1 MTPLTKSLVE
11 CLSRARHYW
20 EKLLGQIGTEFVPN
34 LSKSVINFPWIVFRL
49 YIHVPR
55 SVRGARRLQ
64 TRPIVGVTFIH
75 NPHTL
80 SVGICVPRGPRICQ
94 KIVRMKIANLF
105 FSSIMAVLHFIQPFL
120 FSFAPCNII
129 ASQNTEIWLGQAVWC
144 WYDVNTNLMQSAK
157 VLWVGWRLP
166 VCKSNPISFCG
177 NCVSSIKICNP
188 IAGC

>member
-1 MTPLTKSLVE
+1 MILGGHCVKCIFIQCHGSQVWKCFKVPTLNVVKFCEIAMTPLTKSLVE

-80 SVGICVPRGPRICQ
+80 SVGICVPRWPRICP

-129 ASQNTEIWLGQAVWC
+129 AEHRNLARPSCVVLVWC
-144 WYDVNTNLMQSAK
+144 EH
-157 VLWVGWRLP
+157 
-166 VCKSNPISFCG
+166 
-177 NCVSSIKICNP
+177 
-188 IAGC
+188 

>member
-1 MTPLTKSLVE
+1 MWNCYKVPTLNVMTPLTKSLVE
-11 CLSRARHYW
+11 CLSRAHHYW

-94 KIVRMKIANLF
+94 KIVRMKKANRSPHQLWQFCTSYNHF
-105 FSSIMAVLHFIQPFL
+105 FSRSHLVTL
-120 FSFAPCNII
+120 
-129 ASQNTEIWLGQAVWC
+129 SQNTEIRLGRAVWC
-144 WYDVNTNLMQSAK
+144 WYDVNTNLMQ
-157 VLWVGWRLP
+157 
-166 VCKSNPISFCG
+166 
-177 NCVSSIKICNP
+177 
-188 IAGC
+188 